1 MKARILVVD
10 DERAIRDLFSEALRE
25 AGHEVLS
32 AGGGEEASAI
42 LREENVQ
49 IAICDIKMPG
59 MDGLELLRHI
69 RDVSPETVVILITA
83 YASVET

>member
-25 AGHEVLS
+25 AGYEVLS

-69 RDVSPETVVILITA
+69 RDVSPETVVI
-83 YASVET
+83 

>member
-10 DERAIRDLFSEALRE
+10 DERAIRDLLSEALQD
-25 AGHEVLS
+25 AGYEVLS

-42 LREENVQ
+42 LREENFQ

-59 MDGLELLRHI
+59 MDG
-69 RDVSPETVVILITA
+69 
-83 YASVET
+83 